1 MKSKYDRLLGELRE
15 TDSDTNTGGDSIDYT
30 VNGAQPD
37 ADGNFAVTAES
48 IGAATA
54 EHQHVVAD
62 VANLQSTLGAKADAD
77 SLNAHIGNVANP
89 HSVTKSQVGLGKAD
103 NTADADKP
111 VSNVQQAALN
121 TKADVT
127 ALNAHLADT
136 ATHVTAAERTASA
149 AFQQTAQ
156 AHLSNI
162 ANPHSVT
169 KSQVG
174 LGNVDNTADADKPVS
189 AAQQTAID
197 AKADADVV
205 NAHLSAVNNP
215 HSVTKSQVGL
225 GSVDNTADADKPV
238 SAAQQTAIS
247 AKADVTALNAHLSDA
262 VAHVTA
268 EERAASEIFLQ
279 TAQAHLSN
287 TANPHSVTKSQVGL
301 GNVDNT
307 TDADKP
313 VSTAQQTAISAKAD
327 ATELNTHIAD
337 AVVHITATERTD
349 VATLMS
355 QGQAHLANVSNPH
368 SVTKAQVGLG
378 SVDNTSDIDKP
389 LSTAQ
394 QNALGAKLN
403 SAILAP
409 TKNIYV
415 DGNRADAYIEDG
427 SIARPYKTIAAAT
440 AAHQVAAAY
449 LIAKGTYAE
458 TAEINLHA
466 GSIIYGNYATISGA
480 AINIGQGCFI
490 NNLMFY
496 NAVNVAANSDSP
508 MFHYCRFIEA
518 TLNLAGNA
526 DFEGCYIT
534 EASTFAVTMTAASA
548 LRAFNCTFRN
558 TISSAGQLSFCNC
571 LFNAAST
578 GYVITS
584 TGGMLAMA
592 SCVVYNTGTG
602 GGIFCNNGAN
612 GVTAYNSLLSVA
624 TNKDI
629 ACGTAVAI
637 IGGDVHYTS
646 ISGTAIVFPA
656 RIQAALAT
664 KAAATF
670 SGIQVIINGSAVT
683 YCSSLDSL
691 QAYLNTLN
699 PDTTDGIVLNF
710 APGDYSTTASLTF
723 PGIRMVLNGN
733 NSELIIAG
741 ELSFSRNV
749 IIRNFSGITATT
761 LTFHNANID
770 NAELTGTVVC
780 LGSVSTSFVNVTG
793 NVAVNTADRELAFT
807 RGSIA
812 GSVSSVGS
820 LVMIDAVVY
829 TASTGPVV
837 SSTGGTVRAM
847 NSYIINYNSG
857 GGISCSN
864 GATASN
870 PNAFS
875 NVIVMNGT
883 IAAGSAVTLLG
894 PLHTATAP
902 SGTAL
907 INLRC
912 GTISAAELGCLAGV
926 TSSIQTQLDAK
937 ADAAELPV
945 NLSELSAPSGLQ
957 CRVNGQVTRSFAT
970 FGALI
975 AYLETLTLTTVSSV
989 VIDCAPRTYAETA
1002 AVAFP
1007 SVPVIINAN
1016 YSVFNFSGGIN
1027 FGTAAVRIDNAI
1039 INGAV
1044 TIAKGYLENCYIIGN
1059 VTIASGPAVQ
1069 LLHGNIEGNVTVASG
1084 GWYIGT
1090 TQDITGIVT
1099 SAGRVFMGAGCSI
1112 ISNSS
1117 SPSLTSSAGTLQLS
1131 DCSISNSGSGG
1142 CVSCNNGA
1150 TASAPNAISN
1160 VMMSGGTINAGSAV
1174 TLVGPVYVTTTMS
1187 GTAIARLNVG

>member
-1 MKSKYDRLLGELRE
+1 MKSKYDSLLGELRE
-15 TDSDTNTGGDSIDYT
+15 ADSSSSTGGDSIDYT

-37 ADGNFAVTAES
+37 VNGNFAVTAES

-54 EHQHVVAD
+54 EHQHVIAD
-62 VANLQSTLGAKADAD
+62 VANLQSTLSAKADAD
-77 SLNAHIGNVANP
+77 AVNAHLSAADNP
-89 HSVTKSQVGLGKAD
+89 HTVTKSQVGLGNVDNTADIDKPVSSVQQAALSAKADATALNTHLSDAVVHITAAERAAGEVFQQTAQAHLVNTVNPHAVTKLQVGLGNVD

-111 VSNVQQAALN
+111 VSSAQQAAIDA
-121 TKADVT
+121 KADADTV
-127 ALNAHLADT
+127 NAHL
-136 ATHVTAAERTASA
+136 SA
-149 AFQQTAQ
+149 AD
-156 AHLSNI
+156 
-162 ANPHSVT
+162 NPHTVT

-189 AAQQTAID
+189 SAQQAAIN
-197 AKADADVV
+197 AKAD
-205 NAHLSAVNNP
+205 
-215 HSVTKSQVGL
+215 
-225 GSVDNTADADKPV
+225 TATV
-238 SAAQQTAIS
+238 
-247 AKADVTALNAHLSDA
+247 
-262 VAHVTA
+262 
-268 EERAASEIFLQ
+268 
-279 TAQAHLSN
+279 
-287 TANPHSVTKSQVGL
+287 
-301 GNVDNT
+301 
-307 TDADKP
+307 
-313 VSTAQQTAISAKAD
+313 
-327 ATELNTHIAD
+327 NTHIAD
-337 AVVHITATERTD
+337 AVVHLTATERTD

-355 QGQAHLANVSNPH
+355 QGLAHLANVSNPH
-368 SVTKAQVGLG
+368 AVTKAQVGLG
-378 SVDNTSDIDKP
+378 SVDNTSDADKP
-389 LSTAQ
+389 VSTAQ
-394 QNALGAKLN
+394 QAAIDAKLN
-403 SAILAP
+403 SAMPAP

-415 DGNRADAYIEDG
+415 DGNRTDAYIEDG
-427 SIARPYKTIAAAT
+427 SIARPYKTLAAAT

-458 TAEINLHA
+458 TAEINLYA
-466 GSIIYGNYATISGA
+466 DSIIYGNYAAISGT

-496 NAVNVAANSDSP
+496 NAVNVTSNSDSP
-508 MFHYCRFIEA
+508 MFHYCRFIGA

-526 DFEGCYIT
+526 DFEGCYVT
-534 EASTFAVTMTAASA
+534 ETSTFTITMTAASA

-558 TISSAGQLSFCNC
+558 TISSAGQLSFSNC
-571 LFNAAST
+571 LLNATST

-602 GGIFCNNGAN
+602 GGISCNNGAN

-629 ACGTAVAI
+629 ACGTAVSI

-646 ISGTAIVFPA
+646 ISGAAIVFPA
-656 RIQAALAT
+656 RIQAALST
-664 KAAATF
+664 KASATF
-670 SGIQVIINGSAVT
+670 SGIQVIVNGTAVT

-710 APGDYSTTASLTF
+710 APDDYSMTGALTF
-723 PGIRMVLNGN
+723 PAIRMVLNGN
-733 NSELIIAG
+733 NSELIISG

-770 NAELTGTVVC
+770 NVELTGTMVC

-812 GSVSSVGS
+812 GSVSSIGS

-883 IAAGSAVTLLG
+883 IAAGAAVTLLG
-894 PLHTATAP
+894 PLHTTTAP
-902 SGTAL
+902 TGTAL

-912 GTISAAELGCLAGV
+912 GTISAAELGCLSGV
-926 TSSIQTQLDAK
+926 TSAIQAQLDAK
-937 ADAAELPV
+937 VAAADLPS
-945 NLSELSAPSGLQ
+945 NLSELSAPAGLQ
-957 CRVNGQVTRSFAT
+957 CRINGQTTRTFSSFS
-970 FGALI
+970 ALI
-975 AYLETLTLTTVSSV
+975 AYLETLTLTAVSPV
-989 VIDCAPRTYAETA
+989 IIDCAPGTYAETA
-1002 AVAFP
+1002 AVTFP
-1007 SVPVIINAN
+1007 TVPVIITAN
-1016 YSVFNFSGGIN
+1016 YSVFNFNGGIT
-1027 FGTAAVRIDNAI
+1027 FGAAAVRIDNAI
-1039 INGAV
+1039 INGTV
-1044 TIAKGYLENCYIIGN
+1044 TIAKGYLENCYITGN
-1059 VTIASGPAVQ
+1059 VTIASGDGVQ
-1069 LLHGNIEGNVTVASG
+1069 LQHGNITGNVTVVSG

-1090 TQDITGIVT
+1090 TQDINGIVT

-1112 ISNSS
+1112 VSNSS
-1117 SPSLTSSAGTLQLS
+1117 SPSITSTAGTLQLS
-1131 DCSISNSGSGG
+1131 DCSIVNSGSGG

-1150 TASAPNAISN
+1150 MAAAPNAISN

-1174 TLVGPVYVTTTMS
+1174 TLVGPVYVTTAMS